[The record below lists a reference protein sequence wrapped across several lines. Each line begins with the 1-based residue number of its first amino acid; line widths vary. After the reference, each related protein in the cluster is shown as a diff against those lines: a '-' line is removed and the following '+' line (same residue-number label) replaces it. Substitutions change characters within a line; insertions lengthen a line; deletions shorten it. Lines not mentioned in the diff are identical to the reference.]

1 MLLLWDNR
9 EARCQGVGGA
19 SRQIMLRRT
28 DVTAQGKRDGAGRGV
43 PADRSNGNP
52 EARTSEKANR
62 GGEGWTV
69 LIVEDDPYL
78 FLALTQYLSLTGR
91 YQVHA
96 AKSVA
101 EGRTLLGRLEID
113 AALLDLA
120 LPDGSGAQLLSD
132 IRERWGDEVAVVLMS
147 GFASV
152 PSAVEFVKQ
161 GANDCLCKPFELA
174 EVERR
179 LRALLERQG
188 PLPKAAGPLAPAP
201 SVHLTATQAQVLA
214 WLWQGKSDA
223 AIAQEMGLSVRT
235 VQNYVGHL
243 LATLGVANR
252 TEAVALSYRRDLL
265 LGALGERETE
275 TGAGKIPA
283 KNE

>member
-1 MLLLWDNR
+1 M
-9 EARCQGVGGA
+9 
-19 SRQIMLRRT
+19 
-28 DVTAQGKRDGAGRGV
+28 
-43 PADRSNGNP
+43 
-52 EARTSEKANR
+52 
-62 GGEGWTV
+62 WTL
-69 LIVEDDPYL
+69 LIVEDDDNLL
-78 FLALTQYLSLTGR
+78 FSLTEWLELTGR

-120 LPDGSGAQLLSD
+120 LPDGSGAQLLSE
-132 IRERWGDEVAVVLMS
+132 IRARWGDEATVVLMS

-214 WLWQGKSDA
+214 WLRQGKPDA
-223 AIAQEMGLSVRT
+223 AIAQVMGIRVCT
-235 VQNYVGHL
+235 VQNHVGHL

-252 TEAVALSYRRDLL
+252 TEAVALSYRCDLL
-265 LGALGERETE
+265 LPALAEGETE

-283 KNE
+283 KMSNITHELSALLGYTAVCPIGCTGRAGPSRQRSAPATETTTKAWGGVAEWQTRRWTT

>member
-1 MLLLWDNR
+1 M
-9 EARCQGVGGA
+9 
-19 SRQIMLRRT
+19 
-28 DVTAQGKRDGAGRGV
+28 
-43 PADRSNGNP
+43 
-52 EARTSEKANR
+52 
-62 GGEGWTV
+62 WTL
-69 LIVEDDPYL
+69 LIVEDDDNLL
-78 FLALTQYLSLTGR
+78 FSLTEWLELTGR

-101 EGRTLLGRLEID
+101 EGRILLGRLEID

-120 LPDGSGAQLLSD
+120 LPDGSGAQLLSE
-132 IRERWGDEVAVVLMS
+132 IRARWGGEVGVVLMS
-147 GFASV
+147 AYASV
-152 PSAVEFVKQ
+152 PAAVELVKQ
-161 GANDCLCKPFELA
+161 GADDCLCKPFELA
-174 EVERR
+174 KIERR
-179 LRALLERQG
+179 LRALLERKG

-201 SVHLTATQAQVLA
+201 SFHLTATQAQVLA